1 MIELRSK
8 RRDEE
13 KPKISSSKKLPLL
26 QGLEGQREKEVLLS
40 SRGLRLDTP
49 SEAGTTQADKTG
61 AEFSKRLAS

>member
-13 KPKISSSKKLPLL
+13 KPNISSSKKLPLL

-49 SEAGTTQADKTG
+49 SEAGTTH
-61 AEFSKRLAS
+61 